1 MADRTLVK
9 NYLRDAEVNAE
20 APKGAEEKLTWLETQ
35 RVALSVEVNAGDFEI
50 TSNAFEGGSAS
61 GKRGL
66 NAKDRL
72 EAVIAAMEQLE
83 GGTASGRG
91 CLIIPIIY
99 GVED

>member
-9 NYLRDAEVNAE
+9 NYLREAAANAE
-20 APKGAEEKLTWLETQ
+20 EPKGTTEQLAWLELQ

-50 TSNAFEGGSAS
+50 TANAFEGGSAS

-72 EAVIAAMEQLE
+72 AAVLAAMEQLE
-83 GGTASGRG
+83 DATTGGGM
-91 CLIIPIIY
+91 LIIPIIH